1 MIKLFAT
8 DLDGTLL
15 KPGNIIKQ
23 EDIDAIHRL
32 KEHGIDFAVAT
43 GRMERDIVKIC
54 SEINHDA
61 HRISQNGAFV
71 DTKDNQKIFTKTF
84 DAATSRA
91 LHHAVS
97 AFPNPFCITTAD
109 ESYIS
114 FKTPEIKAMEDILY
128 FPLVEGVDFAD
139 DYNEAF
145 LPSKYMLLGDE
156 KDIVGFQQKIDE
168 AFSEVSESY
177 LSDPHCVDIVPKGV
191 SKARGLTALAEYLN
205 INPEEIAVIGDSF
218 NDIPMFEMSN
228 NSFAMVTAPEAVKQ
242 KATHVVDDVF
252 EAIEFIQGKVSTS

>member
-15 KPGNIIKQ
+15 KPGNVIKQ

-32 KEHGIDFAVAT
+32 KEQDIDFAVAT

-54 SEINHDA
+54 TEIKHDA

-71 DTKDNQKIFTKTF
+71 DTIDNQKILAKTF
-84 DAATSRA
+84 DAVTSSA

-97 AFPNPFCITTAD
+97 EFPNPFCITTAD

-114 FKTPEIKAMEDILY
+114 FKTPEIKAMEEILY
-128 FPLVEGVDFAD
+128 FPLVEGVDFAN

-145 LPSKYMLLGDE
+145 LPSKYMLLGE
-156 KDIVGFQQKIDE
+156 QSDIVSFQKKINE
-168 AFSEVSESY
+168 AFHEVSETY

-191 SKARGLTALAEYLN
+191 SKALGLTALAEYLD
-205 INPEEIAVIGDSF
+205 IKLEEIAVIGDSY
-218 NDIPMFEMSN
+218 NDIPMFEMTS
-228 NSFAMVTAPEAVKQ
+228 NSFAMSTAPEAVQQ
-242 KATHVVDDVF
+242 KASHVVDNVF
-252 EAIEFIQGKVSTS
+252 EAIELIQGKVSTS

>member
-15 KPGNIIKQ
+15 KPNNVIKQ
-23 EDIDAIHRL
+23 EDIEAIHRL

-54 SEINHDA
+54 TEINHDA

-71 DTKDNQKIFTKTF
+71 DTKDNQKILTKTF
-84 DAATSRA
+84 DAATSSA
-91 LHHAVS
+91 LHQAVDT
-97 AFPNPFCITTAD
+97 FPNPFCITTAD

-114 FKTPEIKAMEDILY
+114 FKTPEIKALEEILY
-128 FPLVEGVDFAD
+128 FPLVEGVDFAN

-145 LPSKYMLLGDE
+145 LPSKYMLLGEE
-156 KDIVGFQQKIDE
+156 KDIVSFQKKIDE
-168 AFSEVSESY
+168 TFHEVCESY

-191 SKARGLTALAEYLN
+191 SKALGLTTLADYLD
-205 INPEEIAVIGDSF
+205 IKPEEIAVIGDSY
-218 NDIPMFEMSN
+218 NDIPMFGMSA
-228 NSFAMVTAPEAVKQ
+228 NSFAMSTAPEAVKQ

-252 EAIEFIQGKVSTS
+252 EAIELIQGKVSTS